1 VTVVRLVAEGILEP
15 GAERVQAGVGLFAA
29 NLAVRVF
36 GEARA
41 GRRGGTFVRY
51 LAFHYSA

>member
-41 GRRGGTFVRY
+41 GRCGGTFVR
-51 LAFHYSA
+51 S